1 MTADQRLNQIE
12 PLVAQTLAVVDRHT
26 AQLKQLVEFG
36 MQQSD
41 NITFLLG
48 KVEEIDTRQQ
58 REHQEVS
65 GQLQRII
72 DLLGNPGQ

>member
-12 PLVAQTLAVVDRHT
+12 PLVAQTLAVADRHT
-26 AQLKQLVEFG
+26 AQLKQLVELG

-48 KVEEIDTRQQ
+48 KVEEIDVRQQ

-72 DLLGNPGQ
+72 DLLGNADR